1 MFIFIR
7 GFRSTFKWR
16 GSYPRGLVSGAG
28 GGGLVSKSLR
38 YLNMLLHD

>member
-1 MFIFIR
+1 MEGLI
-7 GFRSTFKWR
+7 SL
-16 GSYPRGLVSGAG
+16 GLVSGAG